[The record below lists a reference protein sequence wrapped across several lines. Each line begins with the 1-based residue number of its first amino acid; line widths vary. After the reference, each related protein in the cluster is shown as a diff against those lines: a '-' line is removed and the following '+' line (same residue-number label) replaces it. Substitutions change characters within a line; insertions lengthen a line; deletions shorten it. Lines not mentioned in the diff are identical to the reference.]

1 MGDKRRGLGPG
12 FRGCRDLIQRPSWGK
27 VLSAIGPEAA
37 GEVRVLEMTLVGLD
51 APVCVPAAA
60 QVSDGPICAA
70 AELLTTSLCEL
81 LLARF
86 TRLSITRET
95 VLDAPPRGHGQSQ
108 LDRTPCQV
116 SRIRRLNGLQLRNYS
131 ASQKQF
137 PNR

>member
-1 MGDKRRGLGPG
+1 MSSFHGFMGDKRRGLGPG

-95 VLDAPPRGHGQSQ
+95 VLDAPPRCG
-108 LDRTPCQV
+108 DT
-116 SRIRRLNGLQLRNYS
+116 
-131 ASQKQF
+131 
-137 PNR
+137 